1 MLMGG
6 IGSFSTG
13 GLGKGMHSHLYLR
26 VLNEFPQIQLS
37 SSFSNIYNH
46 TGLFGIYATG
56 SDFVSKA
63 VDLAGRELLAVA
75 TPGERLLFLCF
86 LLDYFSIG
94 FRFCEF
100 FDSFLFFTV
109 DQVQLDHDKEST
121 KSAVL
126 MNLESWVVASK
137 DIGWQILTHGER
149 THAHIT
155 CGI

>member
-75 TPGERLLFLCF
+75 TPGEL
-86 LLDYFSIG
+86 
-94 FRFCEF
+94 
-100 FDSFLFFTV
+100 